1 MRGSG
6 RSRGRGRLLA
16 AAAALGALV
25 LAAAAARL
33 ARLEPMLVQGESMRP
48 TLVPGQRIAVGP
60 LDRPPARGDLVVL
73 PRPRPTGGT
82 ASAPSDRG
90 TPPGFPGPLR
100 PDPPRSS
107 GPTTPTDPPIPAGPA
122 GPPGAGFE
130 VVKRVVGLP
139 GERVRLAGGRVEVD
153 GRVLHEPYLD
163 GGAGDGLDLRLG
175 PDQYLV
181 LGDNRAASSDG
192 RDFGP
197 VPGDAFV
204 GRVRFAYWPP
214 RRRRRAGRP
223 AHPPP

>member
-1 MRGSG
+1 MRRTG
-6 RSRGRGRLLA
+6 RSRRRGSLLA
-16 AAAALGALV
+16 AAAALGALA
-25 LAAAAARL
+25 LAAVAGRL

-73 PRPRPTGGT
+73 PRPRPTGGA
-82 ASAPSDRG
+82 ASAPSDRAPTDRG
-90 TPPGFPGPLR
+90 TPSGFPGPLRPPGFPGPLV
-100 PDPPRSS
+100 
-107 GPTTPTDPPIPAGPA
+107 TDPTG
-122 GPPGAGFE
+122 GLE

-139 GERVRLAGGRVEVD
+139 GERVRLAEGRIEVD
-153 GRVLHEPYLD
+153 GRVLHEPYLEA
-163 GGAGDGLDLRLG
+163 GGGDRLDLRLG
-175 PDQYLV
+175 PAEYLV

-214 RRRRRAGRP
+214 RRVYRRPRP
-223 AHPPP
+223 VHPPP

>member
-1 MRGSG
+1 MRRTG
-6 RSRGRGRLLA
+6 RSRRRGGLLA
-16 AAAALGALV
+16 AAAALGALA
-25 LAAAAARL
+25 LAAVAGRL

-73 PRPRPTGGT
+73 PRPRPTGGA

-90 TPPGFPGPLR
+90 TPPGFPGPLV
-100 PDPPRSS
+100 
-107 GPTTPTDPPIPAGPA
+107 TDPTG
-122 GPPGAGFE
+122 GLE

-139 GERVRLAGGRVEVD
+139 GERVRLAGGRIEVD
-153 GRVLHEPYLD
+153 GRVLHEPYLE
-163 GGAGDGLDLRLG
+163 GGGGDRLDLRLG
-175 PDQYLV
+175 PAEYLV

-214 RRRRRAGRP
+214 RRVYRRPRP
-223 AHPPP
+223 VHPPP

>member
-1 MRGSG
+1 MRRTG
-6 RSRGRGRLLA
+6 RSRRRGGLLA
-16 AAAALGALV
+16 AAAALGALA
-25 LAAAAARL
+25 LAAVAGRL

-73 PRPRPTGGT
+73 PRPRPTGG
-82 ASAPSDRG
+82 ASSAPSDRG
-90 TPPGFPGPLR
+90 PTVRGTPLGFPGPLRPPGFPGPLV
-100 PDPPRSS
+100 
-107 GPTTPTDPPIPAGPA
+107 TDPTG
-122 GPPGAGFE
+122 GLE

-139 GERVRLAGGRVEVD
+139 GERVRLAGGRIEVD
-153 GRVLHEPYLD
+153 GRVLHEPYLE
-163 GGAGDGLDLRLG
+163 GGGGDRLDLRLG
-175 PDQYLV
+175 PAEYLV

-214 RRRRRAGRP
+214 RRVYRRPRP
-223 AHPPP
+223 VHPPP

>member
-1 MRGSG
+1 MRLTG
-6 RSRGRGRLLA
+6 RSRRRGRLLA
-16 AAAALGALV
+16 AAAALGALA
-25 LAAAAARL
+25 LAAVAGRL

-73 PRPRPTGGT
+73 PRPRPTGGA

-90 TPPGFPGPLR
+90 PTDRGTPLGFPGPLR
-100 PDPPRSS
+100 PPGFS
-107 GPTTPTDPPIPAGPA
+107 GPLVTDPTG
-122 GPPGAGFE
+122 GLE

-139 GERVRLAGGRVEVD
+139 GERVRLAEGRIEVD
-153 GRVLHEPYLD
+153 GRVLHEPYLE
-163 GGAGDGLDLRLG
+163 GGGGDRLDLRLG
-175 PDQYLV
+175 PAEYLV

-214 RRRRRAGRP
+214 RRVYRRPRP
-223 AHPPP
+223 VHPPP